1 MRSIR
6 LEKANEMSSLVTLRG
21 SGKNVFP
28 PFEVLGTKSESKN
41 APHGVYLQGG
51 LINSFT
57 EMSTDF
63 TCLDIENSSLQPINN
78 QQFPI
83 SVNPIGGSFHIDL
96 PIQHDKLTNPSS
108 ITVDLHMTVNKRD
121 GNGASIPV
129 VLGDGIVPT
138 SGFYPLRSLNA
149 KINQHYVNSDLQT
162 RSADISLFRNM
173 EILSEYNAD
182 YSFGNAKQIYNKY
195 NNFHGIHQTL
205 AESKEGTFNAYTI
218 TAGKATAAKPV
229 LDEEKCDTVKKAF
242 LHFQQRNI
250 QKMLNGGFMVK
261 LEIDFGFLN
270 KTRLTPFVIESA
282 ILELTFLK
290 PLSVLAREKDCT
302 SNAID
307 SVHFMIKNVYIQ
319 HQSVI
324 PSEKLW
330 KGMVNLSEA
339 STDLKKSDMI
349 LPSWPVQQ
357 RVHYDSIPATAGS
370 SSLLNH
376 IRGREIPERLF
387 LFFRRKGNVDKSSS
401 NNLYLDFP
409 EITSIKIAS
418 SSISS
423 HFLNQTLTS
432 PFADKVK
439 GVKDSVAYIAKN
451 EFEESLIDIHL
462 NQISLNNLKI
472 GKGLPL
478 LEDAVLA
485 YTSKF
490 ALNGH
495 FFGGINLVTAVANE
509 VNIQSPVNEGNFTI
523 EVNFGNPLAE
533 EYIFDLCGSS
543 NAIQTLNIDKS
554 FETSRLL
561 RGTSS
566 PTAVEIIQSASR

>member
-1 MRSIR
+1 
-6 LEKANEMSSLVTLRG
+6 MSSLITLRG

-63 TCLDIENSSLQPINN
+63 TCLDVENSALRPINN

-96 PIQHDKLTNPSS
+96 PIQQDKLTNPSS
-108 ITVDLHMTVNKRD
+108 ITVDLHIRVNKRD
-121 GNGASIPV
+121 ANGASIPV
-129 VLGDGIVPT
+129 VLADGIVPT
-138 SGFYPLRSLNA
+138 SGFYPIRSLNA
-149 KINQHYVNSDLQT
+149 KINQHYVNSDLQS

-173 EILSEYNAD
+173 KILSEYNAD
-182 YSFGNAKQIYNKY
+182 YSFGNVKRIYEKY

-205 AESKEGTFNAYTI
+205 AESKEGTFNAYTV
-218 TAGKATAAKPV
+218 TTGAATKV
-229 LDEEKCDTVKKAF
+229 KDGLDEEKCDTVKKAF
-242 LHFQQRNI
+242 FHFQQKNI
-250 QKMLNGGFMVK
+250 QKMLHGGFIVK

-282 ILELTFLK
+282 ILELAFQK

-307 SVHFMIKNVYIQ
+307 SAHFVIKNAYIQ

-357 RVHYDSIPATAGS
+357 RVHYDSIPAPSGS
-370 SSLLNH
+370 SSVLNH

-387 LFFRRKGNVDKSSS
+387 LFFRRKANFDKSSS

-409 EITSIKIAS
+409 EITSIKITS

-432 PFADKVK
+432 PFADQIK
-439 GVKDSVAYIAKN
+439 GVKDAFACGKKN
-451 EFEESLIDIHL
+451 DFEESVIDIHL

-472 GKGLPL
+472 GRGLPV
-478 LEDAVLA
+478 LEDTVLA
-485 YTSKF
+485 YTPKF
-490 ALNGH
+490 ALHGH
-495 FFGGINLVTAVANE
+495 FFAGINLVTAVANE
-509 VNIQSPVNEGNFTI
+509 ANMQSPVSEGNFTI
-523 EVNFGNPLAE
+523 EVNFGSQLDE

>member
-1 MRSIR
+1 
-6 LEKANEMSSLVTLRG
+6 MSSLITLRG

-41 APHGVYLQGG
+41 TPHGVYLQGG

-63 TCLDIENSSLQPINN
+63 TCLDVENSSLRPINN

-96 PIQHDKLTNPSS
+96 PIQQDKLTNPSS
-108 ITVDLHMTVNKRD
+108 IMVYLHVAVNKRD
-121 GNGASIPV
+121 TNGASIPV
-129 VLGDGIVPT
+129 VLADGIVPT
-138 SGFYPLRSLNA
+138 SGFYPIRSLNA
-149 KINQHYVNSDLQT
+149 KINQHYVNSDLQS

-182 YSFGNAKQIYNKY
+182 YSFGNVKQIYKKY

-205 AESKEGTFNAYTI
+205 AESKEGTFNAYTV
-218 TAGKATAAKPV
+218 TTGAATEVKSG

-242 LHFQQRNI
+242 FHFQQRNI
-250 QKMLNGGFMVK
+250 QKMLNGGFIVK

-302 SNAID
+302 STAID
-307 SVHFMIKNVYIQ
+307 SAHFVIKNTYIQ

-330 KGMVNLSEA
+330 KGLVNLSEA

-357 RVHYDSIPATAGS
+357 RVHYDSIPASSGS
-370 SSLLNH
+370 SSVLNH

-387 LFFRRKGNVDKSSS
+387 LFFRRKANFDKSSS

-409 EITSIKIAS
+409 EITSIKITS

-439 GVKDSVAYIAKN
+439 GVKDYKTYAAKN
-451 EFEESLIDIHL
+451 EFEESVIDIHL

-472 GKGLPL
+472 GRGLPV
-478 LEDAVLA
+478 LEDTVLA
-485 YTSKF
+485 YTPEF

-495 FFGGINLVTAVANE
+495 FFGGINLVTAVASEANM
-509 VNIQSPVNEGNFTI
+509 QSPVSEGNFTI
-523 EVNFGNPLAE
+523 EVNFGAQLTE